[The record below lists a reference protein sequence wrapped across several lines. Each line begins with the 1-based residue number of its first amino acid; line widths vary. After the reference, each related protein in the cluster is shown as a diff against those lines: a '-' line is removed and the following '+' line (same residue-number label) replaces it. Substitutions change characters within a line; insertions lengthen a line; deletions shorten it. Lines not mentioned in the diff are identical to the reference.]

1 VYLSDFDLKQ
11 LEARNLAK
19 LPVSEKNRLLE
30 KMLRDLIEAR
40 ERLAAN
46 SSTSSRPPSS
56 DPPWLGPRGEAKAEE
71 TATPEVTA
79 EEGETPSVETEPV
92 ASPPTSA
99 LAAHPDDQP
108 ETTAPKKPGRQ
119 PGAPGHSRRLTLAVT
134 GTILH
139 APTHCAVCDR
149 PLGDEAFMAR
159 TGLYVLELVTEDGS
173 GLRGLKVR
181 HDKHLYGESACACGH
196 VTRTEPGRCP
206 NEPMWKV
213 GLSEWSLVGPQLVS
227 LIVCLSLRMR
237 LSRRSIQEF
246 LHDWLE
252 VSLSTSTINRCLH
265 EAGRAVEPL
274 EERLVEEVR
283 QASLAYADETSWK
296 EWGTLLW
303 LWVISTATVSLYLI
317 GSRSAELITNAL
329 GETFAGW
336 LMTDGYKVYRQFH
349 QRLRCWAHLLRK
361 AKGLEESLTGEA
373 RRFGEASH
381 ALLTELMAAVY
392 QAREGPPTSLADG
405 YRARLEDFR
414 ALCEQHRHSRHE
426 KTRAL
431 AGEFLNDWEAVWIV
445 LAHPYLPLT
454 NNEAE
459 RALRHWV
466 ILRRIT
472 QGTRTEQGSR
482 ALALLISVIETCRKR
497 KHLPWPYLAQV
508 IAERRKGNPAPPILA
523 AT

>member
-1 VYLSDFDLKQ
+1 MYLSDFDLKQ

-19 LPVSEKNRLLE
+19 LPVAEKNRLLE

-56 DPPWLGPRGEAKAEE
+56 DPPWSGPCGEAQPEETAPQEAKAEE
-71 TATPEVTA
+71 VEVT
-79 EEGETPSVETEPV
+79 SVEAEPV
-92 ASPPTSA
+92 ASPQGSA
-99 LAAHPDDQP
+99 MAAGPDDKL
-108 ETTAPKKPGRQ
+108 ESKAAKKPGRQ

-134 GTILH
+134 DTVLH

-149 PLGDEAFMAR
+149 PLGGDAFIAR
-159 TGLYVLELVTEDGS
+159 TGLYVLELLVDDGA
-173 GLRGLKVR
+173 GLRGLTVR
-181 HDKHLYGESACACGH
+181 HNKHLYGESTCACGH

-206 NEPMWKV
+206 NEPLWQV
-213 GLSEWSLVGPQLVS
+213 GLSEWSLVGPQLAS
-227 LIVCLSLRMR
+227 LLVCLSLRMR

-246 LHDWLE
+246 LHDWLG

-274 EERLVEEVR
+274 EERLVDEVR

-296 EWGTLLW
+296 EWGKMLW
-303 LWVISTATVSLYLI
+303 LWVISTATVSVYLI
-317 GSRSAELITNAL
+317 GYRSAELITNAL
-329 GETFAGW
+329 GENFAGW
-336 LMTDGYKVYRQFH
+336 LMTDGYQVYRQFH

-361 AKGLEESLTGEA
+361 AKGLQESLTGEA
-373 RRFGEASH
+373 RRFGEVSH
-381 ALLTELMAAVY
+381 ALLAELMDAVY
-392 QAREGPPTSLADG
+392 QAREGPPSSLADR

-414 ALCEQHRHSRHE
+414 VLCEQHRHSRHE

-431 AGEFLNDWEAVWIV
+431 ACEFLNDWEAVWIV

-472 QGTRTEQGSR
+472 HGTRTEQGSR

-497 KHLPWPYLAQV
+497 NHRPWPYLAHV
-508 IAERRKGNPAPPILA
+508 IAERRKGNPAPPLLA
-523 AT
+523 AA